1 MTVESASNS
10 GVARQ
15 VVPAK
20 VETSAATI
28 SSDFD
33 TFLKML
39 TAQARY
45 QDPLEPIDSTEY
57 AAQLAQFSMV
67 EQQVKTN
74 ESLEALVAQL
84 GSQNAA
90 SLSAWVGKEVRA
102 ETEAVFEGVPITVS
116 PSPASDAEKSYL
128 VVTNKAGT
136 TIDRQLLSDQP
147 ENFVWSGRDKDGV
160 PFANGVYRFAVES
173 HKAGEVLSVDP
184 VEIYA
189 TVTEAQIHAGEVRL
203 VLHGGQS
210 VSAESVSA
218 LRDPFGQKN

>member
-1 MTVESASNS
+1 MNLESTAPSTTSPVRQSETV
-10 GVARQ
+10 Q
-15 VVPAK
+15 
-20 VETSAATI
+20 TSAATI

-74 ESLEALVAQL
+74 ESLVALVAQL

-102 ETEAVFEGVPITVS
+102 NVPAVFDGTPVTVS
-116 PSPASDAEKSYL
+116 PKPASGAEKAYL
-128 VVTNKAGT
+128 VVTNEAGT
-136 TIDRQLLSDQP
+136 TVDRRLLSDEP
-147 ENFVWSGRDKDGV
+147 GNMAWDGLDSNGAPFESGI
-160 PFANGVYRFAVES
+160 YRFAVES
-173 HKAGEVLSVDP
+173 HSGGEVLGVDP

-189 TVTEAQIHAGEVRL
+189 TVDEAQIVNGEVL
-203 VLHGGQS
+203 LMLHGGQT
-210 VSAESVSA
+210 VSASSVSA
-218 LRDPFGQKN
+218 LRNAQS